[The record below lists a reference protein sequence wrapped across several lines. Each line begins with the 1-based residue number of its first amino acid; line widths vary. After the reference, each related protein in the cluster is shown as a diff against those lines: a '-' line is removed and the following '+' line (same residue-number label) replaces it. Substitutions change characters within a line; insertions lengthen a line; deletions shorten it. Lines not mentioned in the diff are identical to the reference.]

1 MRDAESGEARHIIL
15 ELTVYSRKGC
25 HLCDLMVAGLRA
37 LQSDHAFDIA
47 VIDIDIDPVLT
58 ARYDEDV
65 PVLTHGTRELCR
77 HRLNVPVVADY
88 LADWAKIR
96 PQ

>member
-1 MRDAESGEARHIIL
+1 L
-15 ELTVYSRKGC
+15 ELTVYSRRGC
-25 HLCDLMVAGLRA
+25 HLCDLMVAGLRT
-37 LQSDHAFDIA
+37 LQSDYAFDIA
-47 VIDIDIDPVLT
+47 MVDIDTDLELT

-65 PVLTHGTRELCR
+65 PVLTHGPRELCR

-96 PQ
+96 PK